1 MAVPNQGIG
10 RFGVWWRSTFW
21 FLDGYFLVCS
31 RGGRDNGS
39 LRSLF
44 NKGSV
49 LMTSSPSKPST
60 SKSQHVGDKISTDE
74 FGEIANIQLLA
85 RTYTGRKS
93 LKYIYTVF
101 QSLRISL
108 VLPGDQRILWGTAH
122 CEGNEYRQY
131 SVWSQPSANFH
142 CGEIRCNENVS
153 GFCQRFNLTE

>member
-31 RGGRDNGS
+31 CGGRDNSS

-74 FGEIANIQLLA
+74 FGEIPNIQLLA

-93 LKYIYTVF
+93 LKYIYTIF

-153 GFCQRFNLTE
+153 GFSQRFNLTE